1 MRVLYHGIAEP
12 TARWARH
19 LTLEKTVTVTTRRRD
34 ERCAYA
40 FVSQR
45 LPSVE
50 SLVSPQVISSRTPD
64 RHGYYNRRSDGNAT
78 LQYAQRDHPNS
89 TGTRRSSNAL
99 RSYDS
104 RRSTCCLPMRTQE
117 MNLLHSTLRQP
128 STSISTGTKK
138 GQLPGATTKRD
149 TQKQREVT

>member
-1 MRVLYHGIAEP
+1 MKSSVPRDSQTH
-12 TARWARH
+12 TRWTRQ
-19 LTLEKTVTVTTRRRD
+19 LTLEKTNRRRE
-34 ERCAYA
+34 ERCANA
-40 FVSQR
+40 HASRR

-50 SLVSPQVISSRTPD
+50 SLVSPQFLSGRAPD

-89 TGTRRSSNAL
+89 TGTRRSSSAP

-117 MNLLHSTLRQP
+117 MNLLCSTLRQP
-128 STSISTGTKK
+128 STSISTGTQK
-138 GQLPGATTKRD
+138 GQLPSGTTETKSGH
-149 TQKQREVT
+149 TNAEKW